1 MTEELFDHLTALF
14 GKQCGVM
21 TTYQALAQRIRGAAN
36 LQELTTREDQCTRN
50 YNLGTIT
57 VNELSRLDNLIT
69 DKFTIFLDKLQTNT
83 TITTP

>member
-1 MTEELFDHLTALF
+1 
-14 GKQCGVM
+14 M
-21 TTYQALAQRIRGAAN
+21 TTYQALSQRIRAAAN
-36 LQELTTREDQCTRN
+36 LQELTTRENQCTRH

-69 DKFTIFLDKLQTNT
+69 DKYTNFLDKLRTTT